1 MTESQYYREMRKGG
15 LGKEVKRLQELE
27 AKVKRLQ
34 AAVDAAYCVMLYRG
48 WHTLARPSIEA
59 DAWDLVEASFR
70 DA

>member
-1 MTESQYYREMRKGG
+1 
-15 LGKEVKRLQELE
+15 
-27 AKVKRLQ
+27 
-34 AAVDAAYCVMLYRG
+34 MLYRG